1 MNDATLD
8 FVKERGIANILPKH
22 LTYLLRVYLLG
33 VLGFTVFRFILLL
46 QEFHQLHF
54 LPTDMGIWLVF
65 KAFLMGLRFDTV
77 VMGYLLTLPFLLL
90 ALDAFAGWNSK
101 LLYRIA
107 SGLVFLGVVPSLFVH
122 ATDLPFFHHFYT
134 RLTTSVM
141 ISTGKGDAGNMLGA
155 MIFQEWRFCWPLI
168 PFFILSW
175 LFYKRNTKLLRNTL
189 YQKDGSSTGSRAKW
203 FVVFAALL
211 AFGIWGRFS
220 FQSHLAASTAYAS
233 DYGFINMLG
242 LNPVYTFTKSYVN
255 SKTDAKNVRFMGD
268 GEAVRNVQQ
277 FLHIPAA
284 QEFDSPIARQ
294 VTFADTL
301 ATKPNV
307 VLVIMESMSAN
318 KMGRYGNPD
327 NLTPFM
333 DSLATQSLAFDS
345 VFTSGIHTFAGV
357 YSTLFSHHV
366 VKRKHPLD
374 KVVPM
379 SGIATTLKQHGYST
393 IYFTTHDKGFDNV
406 NAFLTANDYDE
417 IVSKDD
423 YPPDQILSA
432 LGVPDD
438 YLYEHAI
445 GDMDRLNATGKPF
458 LAAIMTGSDHGP
470 YIIPKYFKPKHSD
483 AILGVVEYVDWSVRK
498 FLTEA
503 ATKPWFDNTI
513 FVFLADHGTSL
524 DKRYDMPL
532 SYLHSPLIFYAPKLL
547 GQPRSFHQLGSQV
560 DVFPTIMGMLKLP
573 YVNNTLGIDLFRE
586 QRPFACAY
594 ADDKFAVLNSEYMY
608 VDRDNGVTSLY
619 HYRTG
624 DVKDCS
630 AEQPELLEAMKT
642 YGESIFQ
649 TTQWL
654 RHNGK
659 QVMQ

>member
-8 FVKERGIANILPKH
+8 LTKVRGLVSILPKQ
-22 LTYLLRVYLLG
+22 LVYLLRVYLLG
-33 VLGFTVFRFILLL
+33 VLGFTIFRVILLI

-54 LPTDMGIWLVF
+54 LPTDQGIWLVF

-90 ALDAFAGWNSK
+90 AVDGLAGWNSK
-101 LLYRIA
+101 LVYRIVNI
-107 SGLVFLGVVPSLFVH
+107 LVLIGVIAAFFIH

-141 ISTGKGDAGNMLGA
+141 ISTFTGKAGSMLSG
-155 MIFQEWRFCWPLI
+155 MILQEWRFVWPLF
-168 PFFILSW
+168 PMAILSF
-175 LFYKRNTKLLRNTL
+175 LFFKRNRALYRNIL
-189 YQKDGSSTGSRAKW
+189 CKNDGSSSSSIKW
-203 FVVFAALL
+203 FAAFAALL
-211 AFGIWGRFS
+211 FFGIWGRFS
-220 FQSHLAASTAYAS
+220 FDSHLAASTAYDS

-242 LNPVYTFTKSYVN
+242 LNPAYTFTQSYVN
-255 SKTDAKNVRFMGD
+255 SKTDAKNVRLMGD

-284 QEFDSPIARQ
+284 QEFDSPIARA

-307 VLVIMESMSAN
+307 VVVIMESMSAN
-318 KMGRYGNPD
+318 KMGRYGNT
-327 NLTPFM
+327 NHLTPYM
-333 DSLATQSLAFDS
+333 DSLATQSIAFDS
-345 VFTSGIHTFAGV
+345 IFTAGIHTFAGV
-357 YSTLFSHHV
+357 YATLFSHQV

-379 SGIATTLKQHGYST
+379 SGIASTLKHNGYST
-393 IYFTTHDKGFDNV
+393 IYFTTHEKGFDNV
-406 NAFLTANDYDE
+406 NAFLTANDFDQ

-423 YPPDQILSA
+423 YPSEKILSA

-438 YLYEHAI
+438 YLYQHAL
-445 GDMDRLNATGKPF
+445 GDMDRLSKKGNPF
-458 LAAIMTGSDHGP
+458 FAAIMTGSDHGP
-470 YIIPKYFKPKHSD
+470 FVIPKYFHPKHED
-483 AILGVVEYVDWSVRK
+483 AMLGVVEYVDWSVRQ
-498 FLTEA
+498 FLTA
-503 ATKPWFDNTI
+503 ASKKPWFDNTL
-513 FVFLADHGTSL
+513 FVFVADHGTSL

-547 GQPRSFHQLGSQV
+547 GAPRSIEQLGSQV
-560 DVFPTIMGMLKLP
+560 DVFPTIMGLIKQP
-573 YVNNTLGIDLFRE
+573 YINNTLGIDLFRE
-586 QRPFACAY
+586 QRPFACSY
-594 ADDKFAVLNSEYMY
+594 ADDKWVVLNTEYMY
-608 VDRDNGVTSLY
+608 VARDNGVNSLY

-624 DVKDCS
+624 DVKDYS
-630 AEQPELLEAMKT
+630 KALPELTEQMQT
-642 YGESIFQ
+642 YGKSVFQ